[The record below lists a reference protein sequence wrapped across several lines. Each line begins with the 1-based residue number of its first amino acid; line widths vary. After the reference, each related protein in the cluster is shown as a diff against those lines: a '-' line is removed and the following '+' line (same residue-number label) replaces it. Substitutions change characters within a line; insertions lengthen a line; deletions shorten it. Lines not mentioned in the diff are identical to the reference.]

1 MKGRAVAPPGIAK
14 VIEHAYQLTASDGKT
29 ILVGIPKEKI
39 SIYSLPLFFDKKL
52 KDIKKDSKLDE
63 GKAAIITGLNIT
75 NDYLKNLSSSNKAT
89 AEKSGLKKLALE
101 IEKHLESLSKIDN

>member
-1 MKGRAVAPPGIAK
+1 MEINITK
-14 VIEHAYQLTASDGKT
+14 VK
-29 ILVGIPKEKI
+29 ILGLEYKI
-39 SIYSLPLFFDKKL
+39 SCLPEESDQVKDAAKFFDKKL

-75 NDYLKNLSSSNKAT
+75 NDYLKNLSSSNQAT